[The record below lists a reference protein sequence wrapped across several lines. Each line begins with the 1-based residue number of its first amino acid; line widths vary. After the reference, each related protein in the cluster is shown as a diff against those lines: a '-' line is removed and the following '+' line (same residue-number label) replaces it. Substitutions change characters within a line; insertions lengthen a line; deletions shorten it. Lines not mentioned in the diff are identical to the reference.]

1 MFDRRLKIFLAI
13 VFLFT
18 LVLMTRAA
26 YIQLAQHESWS
37 AIADKSMTKDTYIET
52 VRGKILDFK
61 GRIIAQDVPCIDAM
75 VDYRAIARDPDE
87 KWVRDVAVSR
97 LTRRLGDEYT
107 KSPKAK
113 RIELAKA
120 ETAVVKADIDAMWNT
135 LGHTQGMTPD
145 RLDEVRQDIV
155 RKVEFRSR
163 WIWYRS
169 YELAVKAHENVK
181 PGPWIT
187 RWLFDDN
194 KPPELDSFKVVV
206 GDELIPYTIVPA
218 LEPETITQ
226 LGKFLGKFPGLSL
239 QPSTHRYYP
248 YNEAGCHWIG
258 SLAPVSKD
266 EREKDSNFENKL
278 LRYDYADL
286 IGRSG
291 LEALAEPILRG
302 RRGIVSRKIGSG
314 EILADEKA
322 SPGQD
327 VRSSV
332 DIELQQDI
340 QNVFPHCVV
349 TDRETKVSVVRQ
361 FHGAAVVID
370 LATGQVRA
378 MASYPAFDP
387 NKLNENYAALSTN
400 ELEKPLFNRAT
411 MDVLEPGST
420 VKPMVGLWGIKNGVL
435 GINEQIQCT
444 GYMMYKGQKMP
455 TGRCWVAQRFAKILA
470 ENHMT
475 TVNHPVPSASPLNHD
490 LSFVD
495 ALERSCNPWHEE
507 IANRL
512 GIRRLT
518 DGFKAFGLGQPTGIG
533 IAERIG
539 RLPDSY
545 DGPNPLD
552 SLWSAGIG
560 QGQVGA
566 TPIQMA
572 GVVATIAR
580 GGVWMRPTLLAG
592 EVDPSQLSPAVPS
605 DRPAKIDLGIPP
617 EAIAEAHLGM
627 WNVVHTA
634 AGTGNKLD
642 FPEVGVC
649 GKTGTAQAARFMV
662 PQLDAD
668 GRPIPKLDSSGKPV
682 VNKFGRVVPVMIP
695 LELGTETAPNPIA
708 PWYQGSGQSGTD
720 VAHAWYMGFAPRENP
735 KIAFVVLVE
744 YGGSGGVTAAAV
756 AHDVLA
762 ACIKHGYLSA
772 ER

>member
-1 MFDRRLKIFLAI
+1 MFDRRLKIFLAMI
-13 VFLFT
+13 FVFT
-18 LVLMTRAA
+18 LVLAARAA
-26 YIQLAQHESWS
+26 YIQIVQHESWS
-37 AIADKSMTKDTYIET
+37 SIADKSMTKDTYIET

-75 VDYRAIARDPDE
+75 VDYRAIPREPDE
-87 KWVRDVAVSR
+87 KWVRDIAVGR
-97 LTRRLGDEYT
+97 LIRRLGDEYT
-107 KSPKAK
+107 KSSRAK
-113 RIELAKA
+113 RKEQADA
-120 ETAVVKADIDAMWNT
+120 EIDVVKADIDAMWDM

-155 RKVEFRSR
+155 RKVEFRAR

-169 YELAVKAHENVK
+169 YELAVKAHENAK

-194 KPPELDSFKVVV
+194 KPPELDSFKVTV

-248 YNEAGCHWIG
+248 YKEAGCHWIG
-258 SLAPVSKD
+258 NLAPVSKE
-266 EREKDSNFENKL
+266 ERESDPNFENRL

-291 LEALAEPILRG
+291 LEALAEPVLRG
-302 RRGIVSRKIGSG
+302 RRGIISRKIGSG
-314 EILADEKA
+314 EVLDDQKA
-322 SPGQD
+322 LPGQD
-327 VRSSV
+327 IRSSV
-332 DIELQQDI
+332 DIELQRDV
-340 QNVFPHCVV
+340 QNIFPSCTVK
-349 TDRETKVSVVRQ
+349 DRDTPPVVRQ

-370 LATGQVRA
+370 LASGQVRA
-378 MASYPAFDP
+378 MASYPTFDP
-387 NKLNENYAALSTN
+387 NKLSENYASLSTN
-400 ELEKPLFNRAT
+400 ELEKPLLNRAT

-420 VKPMVGLWGIKNGVL
+420 VKPMVGLWGMKSGVL

-455 TGRCWVAQRFAKILA
+455 TGRCWVAQRFAAELA
-470 ENHMT
+470 SLHMT
-475 TVNHPVPSASPLNHD
+475 TINHPVPSAAPLNRD

-495 ALERSCNPWHEE
+495 ALERSCNPFHEE

-512 GIRRLT
+512 GVARLT
-518 DGFKAFGLGQPTGIG
+518 EGFKAFGLGQPTGIG

-545 DGPNPLD
+545 RGPNPLD

-572 GVVATIAR
+572 GVVSAIAR
-580 GGVWMRPTLLAG
+580 GGVWLRPTLLADAI
-592 EVDPSQLSPAVPS
+592 DPSQLRPAVPS
-605 DRPAKIDLGIPP
+605 TRPARVDLGIPP
-617 EAIAEAHLGM
+617 EAIAQAHQGM
-627 WNVVHTA
+627 WNVVHGS
-634 AGTGNKLD
+634 AGTGKQLD
-642 FPEVGVC
+642 FPEVGVY

-662 PQLDAD
+662 PQLDSD
-668 GRPIPKLDSSGKPV
+668 GRPIPKLDASGKPI
-682 VNKFGRVVPVMIP
+682 VNKYGRTVPVMVP
-695 LELGTETAPNPIA
+695 LELGTEAAPNPVA
-708 PWYQGSGQSGTD
+708 PWYQGSGRSGTD

-744 YGGSGGVTAAAV
+744 YGGSGGITAAAV

-762 ACIKHGYLSA
+762 ACVKHGYLQ
-772 ER
+772 